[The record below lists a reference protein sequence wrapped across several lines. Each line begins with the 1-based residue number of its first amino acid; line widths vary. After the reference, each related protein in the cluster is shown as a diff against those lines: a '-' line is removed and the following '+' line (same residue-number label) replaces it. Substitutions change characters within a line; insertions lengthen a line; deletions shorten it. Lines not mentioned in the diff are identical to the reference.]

1 MKNNFSLD
9 GLFDFSD
16 LSPSTQHHL
25 RRVYSYLSSGIAVA
39 ILCFMLA
46 QYFPGFATIFSAL
59 GVLALIADIVLIFM
73 NRNSRNGRMIGFA
86 SLYGYASSVGGVL
99 GSYIPGLDQDSR
111 IAMYRYMMSAL
122 VSVLVIFVMFSIF
135 ALLTSNRAG
144 IYGLVTLS
152 SIILSI
158 IGIFFWGYSSIISA
172 LVSSLYIVSDT
183 QQIIYRQKRGGGD
196 AVYDAKMLF
205 VDLVQLFYKLLQH
218 FQKKDKEEKKKKQDD

>member
-46 QYFPGFATIFSAL
+46 QYFPSFATVFSAL

-73 NRNSRNGRMIGFA
+73 NR
-86 SLYGYASSVGGVL
+86 YASSVGGVL
-99 GSYIPGLDQDSR
+99 GSYLPGLEPESR
-111 IAMYRYMMSAL
+111 MAMYRYMMSAL